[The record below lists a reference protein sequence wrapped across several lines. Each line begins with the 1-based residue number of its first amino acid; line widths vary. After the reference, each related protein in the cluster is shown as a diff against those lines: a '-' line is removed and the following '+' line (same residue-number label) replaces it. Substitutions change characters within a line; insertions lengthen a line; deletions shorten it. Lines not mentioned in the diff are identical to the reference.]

1 MGGSRVLHVKLEN
14 ALSRCLAGE
23 GVSIAQAIVAI
34 GAVEVMSGN
43 KYDTELP
50 HQPQFVDLR
59 CVEPFCGPG

>member
-50 HQPQFVDLR
+50 HQPQFVD
-59 CVEPFCGPG
+59 